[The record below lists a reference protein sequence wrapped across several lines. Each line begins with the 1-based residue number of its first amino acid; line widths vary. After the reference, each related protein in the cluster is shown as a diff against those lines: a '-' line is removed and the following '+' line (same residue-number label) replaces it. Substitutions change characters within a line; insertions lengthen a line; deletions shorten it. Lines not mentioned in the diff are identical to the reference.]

1 MATTDQMQQRIAAMA
16 QMLAEEFGDVDES
29 LGVCW
34 LDAVEQQ
41 AVALSDAL
49 AAELLQQSV
58 ARRAVAVEASCPTCG
73 QLGQHQ
79 GDRERALIGRRG
91 PVTIPE
97 REYYCPCCRKAFFPA
112 DASFRRGD

>member
-1 MATTDQMQQRIAAMA
+1 MATTEPMQQRIAAMA
-16 QMLAEEFGDVDES
+16 QMLVEEFDDVDES
-29 LGVCW
+29 LGDCW

-41 AVALSDAL
+41 TVALTDAL
-49 AAELLQQSV
+49 AAELLQRSV
-58 ARRAVAVEASCPTCG
+58 ARRAVAVDASCPTCG

-97 REYYCPCCRKAFFPA
+97 PEYYCPGCRKAFFPA
-112 DASFRRGD
+112 DASFRHGD